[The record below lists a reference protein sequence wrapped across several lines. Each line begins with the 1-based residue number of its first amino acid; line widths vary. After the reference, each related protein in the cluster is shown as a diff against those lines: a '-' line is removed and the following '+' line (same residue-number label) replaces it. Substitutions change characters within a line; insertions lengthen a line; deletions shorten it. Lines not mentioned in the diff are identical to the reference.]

1 MFPLTE
7 SLGHSEATQSM
18 SVAIA
23 LNIEP
28 KGQRQDQDQ
37 GLKYYK
43 LVKMGYD
50 WQFRNS
56 HRAWDES
63 RAKLC
68 GWSYLV

>member
-1 MFPLTE
+1 MP
-7 SLGHSEATQSM
+7 
-18 SVAIA
+18 VAIA

-56 HRAWDES
+56 HRAGMS
-63 RAKLC
+63 QGQSCVGGPA
-68 GWSYLV
+68 